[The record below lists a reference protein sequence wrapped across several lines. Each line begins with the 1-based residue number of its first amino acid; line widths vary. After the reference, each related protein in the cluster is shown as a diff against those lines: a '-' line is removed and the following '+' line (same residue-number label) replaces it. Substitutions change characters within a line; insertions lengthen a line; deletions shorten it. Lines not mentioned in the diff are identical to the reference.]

1 MKNLG
6 LRNLMLAAA
15 LVAAPAVVAN
25 AAVEYSPAE
34 QLTKKVR
41 HELVTLP
48 FLGVFDN
55 LAFRIDDGVVT
66 LMGQVNRPTL
76 KSDAE
81 RVVARIEGVRG
92 VVNQVEVLP
101 LSPYDDRIRLAVLRA
116 VYGYPALQ
124 RYALGAQP
132 SIRII
137 VKNGE
142 VTLEGVAANE
152 GDKNIIN
159 LRANGVA
166 GVFRVTNNLSVEKR
180 KA

>member
-1 MKNLG
+1 M
-6 LRNLMLAAA
+6 
-15 LVAAPAVVAN
+15 
-25 AAVEYSPAE
+25 
-34 QLTKKVR
+34 
-41 HELVTLP
+41 
-48 FLGVFDN
+48 
-55 LAFRIDDGVVT
+55 
-66 LMGQVNRPTL
+66 
-76 KSDAE
+76 
-81 RVVARIEGVRG
+81 
-92 VVNQVEVLP
+92 VNQVEVLP